1 MKSPCF
7 QRGNVN
13 REGWFAR
20 FLPAGGPSRTLAAL
34 FAASCLAGM
43 AVQAPAQSVFNSLG
57 QDAALIPALAG
68 DQVHPDLAVSP
79 SGGFVVWQDSLGD
92 GDGFGIRAQALD
104 AQLLPGFSAFSVN
117 EQVAGDQELP
127 RVELFPDGG
136 AIFIWQSRVDDD
148 RNVQARFMAPDG
160 AFRGAEIRVNHFTT
174 DDQQDADIAI
184 LKNGNAVVVW
194 SSMGQDGSMQGV
206 FAQIFSPE
214 GVRIGGVFQANQ
226 TTQYNQ
232 QTPAVAA
239 LASGGFVI
247 TWISEDLP
255 LVKSIAGVADANF
268 GDGVE
273 NRIHVFARLFGAGGA
288 GMGGEFRVS
297 QSAAVASNPVAAG
310 LDNGGFSIAWTER
323 HVSDASLSYDVF
335 LRRFNEAAA
344 PLGNEFRV
352 NGHNAAPQYDVSL
365 ETLGN
370 DHLAT
375 WTSFGQDGSAEGV
388 YGRFIGV
395 DGGFLS
401 ADTQINT
408 AHTASAQMHAAVAAD
423 GIGRMLAVW
432 TSFNAGSSFDIFVKR
447 FDAVRELPT
456 PSAPFVNAL
465 DSASLAVTWPALHGY
480 PGVEYRVY
488 LDGAQ
493 TPAIVTAS
501 NRGVVDNLTSDSAH
515 SFRLQYRL
523 ADGRVSTLSA
533 AAAGRTW
540 GADGNQDGIPDN
552 WQAAHWGASPA
563 AWPTDAKADSDG
575 DGASDLQE
583 FLAGTDPTDPASALK
598 SGLQMNGGQI
608 QLNWNARAGQS
619 YIIETSTD
627 LISWTAVGQQF
638 ANDGTA
644 SINLNNFN
652 AAAFYRV
659 VLQR

>member
-1 MKSPCF
+1 MKSPRLK
-7 QRGNVN
+7 RGNVN
-13 REGWFAR
+13 REGRFAR
-20 FLPAGGPSRTLAAL
+20 FIPVGVASRTIRSAI
-34 FAASCLAGM
+34 ASACLAGM
-43 AVQAPAQSVFNSLG
+43 AFQAPAQSSFNSLG
-57 QDAALIPALAG
+57 QDAPLIPALAG

-117 EQVAGDQELP
+117 DQVAGDQELP

-136 AIFIWQSRVDDD
+136 AIFVWQSRVVGD

-160 AFRGAEIRVNHFTT
+160 TFRGAEIRVNHFTK

-184 LKNGNAVVVW
+184 LKNGNALVIW

-214 GVRIGGVFQANQ
+214 GARVGDVFQANQ

-239 LASGGFVI
+239 LANGGFVV

-255 LVKSIAGVADANF
+255 LVKPITGVTDANF

-273 NRIHVFARLFGAGGA
+273 NRIHVFARLFGPAGTP
-288 GMGGEFRVS
+288 MGGEFRVS
-297 QSAAVASNPVAAG
+297 QSAAVASNPAVAG
-310 LDNGGFSIAWTER
+310 LDNGGFSVAWTQR
-323 HVSDASLSYDVF
+323 HLSDASLSYDVF
-335 LRRFNEAAA
+335 LRRFNEAGA

-352 NGHNAAPQYDVSL
+352 NNHNAAPQYDISL

-375 WTSFGQDGSAEGV
+375 WTSFAQDGSAEGV
-388 YGRFIGV
+388 YGRFIGA
-395 DGGFLS
+395 DGGFLGP
-401 ADTQINT
+401 DTQINT
-408 AHTASAQMHAAVAAD
+408 AHTISAQMHAAAAAD

-432 TSFNAGSSFDIFVKR
+432 TSFNAGSSFDIYVKR
-447 FDAVRELPT
+447 FDAVREMPT

-465 DSASLAVTWPALHGY
+465 DGASIAVTWPALNGY

-488 LDGAQ
+488 MDGSQ
-493 TPAIVTAS
+493 TPAIVTGD
-501 NRGVVDNLTSDSAH
+501 NRGVINGLSADSAH

-523 ADGRVSTLSA
+523 ADGRESTLSA
-533 AAAGRTW
+533 ASAGRTW
-540 GADGNQDGIPDN
+540 GADSNQDGIPDN

-563 AWPTDAKADSDG
+563 AWPANANADSDG

-583 FLAGTDPTDPASALK
+583 FLAGTDPTDASSALK
-598 SGLQMNGGQI
+598 SGLQMNGAQI